1 MPFKIGKKLN
11 NKTTLEK
18 YNRYYVQN
26 PLAAGTFSKAAEAEG
41 IDHSVGIH
49 SFLFHF
55 TQKRYKRAIV
65 CLPLLFG

>member
-18 YNRYYVQN
+18 YNRYSVQN
-26 PLAAGTFSKAAEAEG
+26 PLAAGTFSKAVEVEG
-41 IDHSVGIH
+41 VGIH
-49 SFLFHF
+49 SFLFPF